1 MGNIKDRWDSLN
13 PNAKRGLTV
22 LGIVASAMSVIWVI
36 ANFTPQPTPKAD
48 KQQTVKHILTDTDP
62 RSLGIDG
69 LASQLK
75 QVVQKHE
82 DLLRRLNSL
91 EEDQKRGRLSD
102 EERLRRMNE
111 EQANSHQGQIESLKS
126 EIDGL
131 KRTKENPQ
139 PNTNK
144 PEATA
149 TQAVLPPDVQEPASR
164 ERLPKLPNHRQPS
177 DQDLDNLFAQ
187 PPAPMP
193 YGASANGTA
202 NGANAQSPV
211 NGQNKGRLEIRVI
224 KPELPKS
231 ENGGQEGKHP
241 PGQGNQNSQTQS
253 DMELFIPAG
262 SILSGNLL
270 NGLDAPTGKGARRE
284 PFPVLAR
291 LKDEAI
297 LPNRFRADVRE
308 CFLVSAGYGDLSSER
323 AYIRGESISCVRDDG
338 GVIEVPI
345 DAYAVGEDG
354 KVGIRGRVV
363 SKQGQLLGNALLAGF
378 LRGFSDA
385 FGRNQTQVLAL
396 AGPGGV
402 AATPFQKSFSEA
414 GMEGGTLKGAGYAMD
429 RLAHYYMDMAENLF
443 PVIEVDAARAIEF
456 VVQKGTQL
464 KLHAGNDSRSRG
476 LASHS
481 RLE

>member
-1 MGNIKDRWDSLN
+1 
-13 PNAKRGLTV
+13 
-22 LGIVASAMSVIWVI
+22 
-36 ANFTPQPTPKAD
+36 
-48 KQQTVKHILTDTDP
+48 
-62 RSLGIDG
+62 
-69 LASQLK
+69 
-75 QVVQKHE
+75 
-82 DLLRRLNSL
+82 
-91 EEDQKRGRLSD
+91 
-102 EERLRRMNE
+102 
-111 EQANSHQGQIESLKS
+111 
-126 EIDGL
+126 
-131 KRTKENPQ
+131 
-139 PNTNK
+139 
-144 PEATA
+144 
-149 TQAVLPPDVQEPASR
+149 
-164 ERLPKLPNHRQPS
+164 
-177 DQDLDNLFAQ
+177 
-187 PPAPMP
+187 
-193 YGASANGTA
+193 
-202 NGANAQSPV
+202 
-211 NGQNKGRLEIRVI
+211 
-224 KPELPKS
+224 
-231 ENGGQEGKHP
+231 
-241 PGQGNQNSQTQS
+241 
-253 DMELFIPAG
+253 
-262 SILSGNLL
+262 LSGNLL

-402 AATPFQKSFSEA
+402 AATPFQRSLSEA

-464 KLHAGNDSRSRG
+464 KLHAGNDLRSRS
-476 LASHS
+476 LASHT